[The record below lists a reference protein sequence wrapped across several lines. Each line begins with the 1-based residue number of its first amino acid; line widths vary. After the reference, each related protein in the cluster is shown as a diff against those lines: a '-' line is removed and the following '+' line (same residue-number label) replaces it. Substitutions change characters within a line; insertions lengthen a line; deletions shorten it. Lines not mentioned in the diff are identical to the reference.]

1 MRLKNNITHMINDFQ
16 SCGPNKTIIN
26 NAQNLKSIIDYIDQN
41 DQNYAIISLDQEK
54 ALTELNITFLK
65 LYLKN
70 LIFHQILS
78 TGSI

>member
-1 MRLKNNITHMINDFQ
+1 MINDFQ
-16 SCGPNKTIIN
+16 SCGPYKTIIN

-41 DQNYAIISLDQEK
+41 DQNYAIISLDQEM
-54 ALTELNITFLK
+54 NITFLK
-65 LYLKN
+65 LYSKN